1 MRKCLV
7 VSSFVALV
15 LAWGC
20 KDKSAKDAESED
32 PALSFVAKGTTE
44 AIAKIKAAI
53 AAGTPDDAYFSCAQT
68 ANVDTLKASKPH
80 QALAA
85 EITQL
90 CETDLPLAIITK
102 GVEKAEAARKAKP
115 DEKVLSECYQGEMS
129 TALDQMRK
137 AKTDAKA
144 KDVLARF
151 AVACP
156 EQGAKL

>member
-7 VSSFVALV
+7 IALV
-15 LAWGC
+15 LLGGC
-20 KDKSAKDAESED
+20 KDKDKSAAEAEAED
-32 PALSFVAKGTTE
+32 PALSFVAKGAAE
-44 AIAKIKAAI
+44 GVAKIKAAI
-53 AAGTPDDAYFSCAQT
+53 AAGTPDAAYFSCAHT
-68 ANVDTLKASKPH
+68 ANVDTLKASKAH

-85 EITQL
+85 ELVQL
-90 CETDLPLAIITK
+90 CDSDLPLATITK

-115 DEKVLSECYQGEMS
+115 DEKVLSECFQGEMS
-129 TALDQMRK
+129 TALDHMRK

-156 EQGAKL
+156 EAAAKL